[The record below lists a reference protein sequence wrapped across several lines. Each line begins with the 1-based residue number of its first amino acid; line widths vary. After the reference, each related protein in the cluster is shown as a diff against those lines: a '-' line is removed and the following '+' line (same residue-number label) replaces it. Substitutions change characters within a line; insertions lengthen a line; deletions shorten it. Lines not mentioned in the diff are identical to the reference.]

1 MAIMKKYL
9 NAFVISML
17 LTSTVYGVQVTKNIE
32 VLFNSI
38 NIIVNGEKV
47 VADNIVHEGTT
58 YVPLRAIGELL
69 GKEIRWEGESK
80 TAYINDDPIK
90 KEYPV
95 ATITMESGD
104 QIQIELYPETAPI
117 TVENFISLIN
127 QGFYNGLNFHRVIP
141 GFMIQGGDP
150 NGDGTGGAENNIKG
164 EFLKNG
170 VKNDILHTRGTLSM
184 ARANH
189 PDSAS
194 SQFFIVVED
203 THYLNGEYAAFG
215 KVIQGMD
222 IVDQI
227 VNVQT
232 DEVDKP
238 VVAQIIK
245 SIKVK

>member
-1 MAIMKKYL
+1 MKKYL

-17 LTSTVYGVQVTKNIE
+17 LTSTVYGAQVTKNIE

-69 GKEIRWEGESK
+69 GKEIVWEGESK
-80 TAYINDDPIK
+80 TAYINDDSIK
-90 KEYPV
+90 KEDPV
-95 ATITMESGD
+95 VTMTMESGD
-104 QIQIELYPETAPI
+104 QIQIELYPKSAPI

-127 QGFYNGLNFHRVIP
+127 QGFYDGLDFHRVIP

-150 NGDGTGGAENNIKG
+150 NGDGTGGSGNNIKG

-170 VKNDILHTRGTLSM
+170 VKNDILHTKGTLSM

-189 PDSAS
+189 HDSAS

-222 IVDQI
+222 MIDKIVD
-227 VNVQT
+227 VPT
-232 DEVDKP
+232 DENDKP
-238 VVAQIIK
+238 MTPQIIK
-245 SIKVK
+245 NIKVQ